1 MLFKRII
8 HLFGVSALLLAAPTS
23 AQFGMGRK
31 KQGGTFQ
38 ELQEQ
43 AQKGM
48 TAGTGG
54 GGNPMDQLANMD
66 PDEMMKLIQEGMN
79 DPATLK
85 YMEQFGQGMS
95 QVIEQLASMDPDEMK
110 RQITENLQQ
119 ISSPEILNT
128 VLEQQDE
135 VLQSLLM
142 QGLITEEQ
150 MLEFQND
157 PSKFQEQMAQA
168 FDQMSKVLSDPQAL
182 DAAMQMMTGM
192 ADLMSNPEGAMKKL
206 ADAFNSELGDDAK
219 IEEARLQLLADPSA
233 AGNPAMAALFE
244 NEDMLE
250 VLKDPVKWRDQ
261 VRKGQEMLTGGVG
274 AGAGVGEL

>member
-1 MLFKRII
+1 MFKRII
-8 HLFGVSALLLAAPTS
+8 HLFGISTLLLAAPAS

-48 TAGTGG
+48 AAG

-79 DPATLK
+79 DPATK
-85 YMEQFGQGMS
+85 QYMEQFGQGMA
-95 QVIEQLASMDPDEMK
+95 QVLEQLSSMDPEEMK
-110 RQITENLQQ
+110 RQITDNLQQ
-119 ISSPEILNT
+119 ISSPEILNS
-128 VLEQQDE
+128 VLDQQDE

-206 ADAFNSELGDDAK
+206 ADAFNSELGDDSK

-250 VLKDPVKWRDQ
+250 ILKDPVKWRDQ

-274 AGAGVGEL
+274 AGAGMGEL

>member
-1 MLFKRII
+1 
-8 HLFGVSALLLAAPTS
+8 
-23 AQFGMGRK
+23 MGRK

-43 AQKGM
+43 AQQGM
-48 TAGTGG
+48 AAG

-79 DPATLK
+79 DPATK
-85 YMEQFGQGMS
+85 QYMEQFGQGMA
-95 QVIEQLASMDPDEMK
+95 QVLEQLSSMDPEEMK
-110 RQITENLQQ
+110 RQITDNLQQ
-119 ISSPEILNT
+119 ISSPEILNS
-128 VLEQQDE
+128 VLDQQDE

-206 ADAFNSELGDDAK
+206 ADAFNSELGDDSK

-250 VLKDPVKWRDQ
+250 ILKDPVKWRDQ

-274 AGAGVGEL
+274 AGAGMGEL

>member
-1 MLFKRII
+1 
-8 HLFGVSALLLAAPTS
+8 
-23 AQFGMGRK
+23 MGRK

-48 TAGTGG
+48 AG

-79 DPATLK
+79 DPATLQ
-85 YMEQFGQGMS
+85 YMEQFGQGMA
-95 QVIEQLASMDPDEMK
+95 QVLEQLSSMDPEEMK

-119 ISSPEILNT
+119 ISSPDILNS

-192 ADLMSNPEGAMKKL
+192 AELMSNPEGAMKKL
-206 ADAFNSELGDDAK
+206 ADAFDSELGDDAK

-250 VLKDPVKWRDQ
+250 ILKDPVKWRDQ
-261 VRKGQEMLTGGVG
+261 VRRGQEMLTGGG
-274 AGAGVGEL
+274 AGAGIGEL